1 MVKIATVP
9 LGITNCY
16 VLQEQGTVLVDTG
29 VAKKSCTFLA
39 TLERLGIEPG
49 KIGLII
55 ITHGHF
61 DHAGSANE
69 IRDATGARIAAHQA
83 DARVLEEGSVT
94 VPPGTTRWGRA
105 SKWIF
110 RPVFRHFKDL
120 RPVHADILVS
130 DDGMTLAEFG
140 ISGRIVHTPG
150 HSPGSL
156 SVLLDS
162 GEAFVGDA
170 VMNRLPFCTRP
181 SLPIY
186 ADDLDAVKASLR
198 KLVALGAR
206 TLFPAHGRPFPVE
219 AIRLALA

>member
-1 MVKIATVP
+1 MVRITTVP
-9 LGITNCY
+9 LSVTNCY
-16 VLQEQGTVLVDTG
+16 IVQEQGTVLVDTG
-29 VAKKSCTFLA
+29 VANKFRTFMA
-39 TLERLGIEPG
+39 TLDRLGIEPRE
-49 KIGLII
+49 ITLII

-69 IRDATGARIAAHQA
+69 IREATGARIAVHRA
-83 DARVLEEGSVT
+83 DARGLEVGLVM

-105 SKWIF
+105 SKRIF
-110 RPVFRHFKDL
+110 RPVFRHFNDL
-120 RPVHADILVS
+120 RPVHADILIS

-140 ISGRIVHTPG
+140 IPGRIVHTPG

-170 VMNRLPFCTRP
+170 VMNGLPFCTRP

-186 ADDLDAVKASLR
+186 AEDLEGVKASLR

-206 TLFPAHGRPFPVE
+206 TFFPAHGRPFPVE
-219 AIRLALA
+219 AILPAIA